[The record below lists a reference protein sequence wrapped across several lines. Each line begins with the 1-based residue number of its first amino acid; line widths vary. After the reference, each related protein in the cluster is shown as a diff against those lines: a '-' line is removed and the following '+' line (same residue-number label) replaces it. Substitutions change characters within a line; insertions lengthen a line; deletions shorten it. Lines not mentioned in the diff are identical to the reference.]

1 MSKLNLQIK
10 SVALSD
16 MEKIADYIAKDN
28 KKAAKDL
35 LNTFYVAFDNLCAF
49 PNIGCIRKDFTYQ
62 NVRFL
67 QVKQNYIIVYNVENN
82 TVCILRV
89 LSNYQEIC
97 NLL

>member
-1 MSKLNLQIK
+1 MNKLNLQIK
-10 SVALSD
+10 SKALED

-28 KKAAKDL
+28 QKAALDL
-35 LNTFYVAFDNLCAF
+35 LKIFYTSFDNICSF
-49 PNIGCIRKDFTYQ
+49 PNIGCIKKDFTYK

-67 QVKQNYIIVYNVENN
+67 QVKQNYLIVYNLEKEA
-82 TVCILRV
+82 VCILRV

>member
-10 SVALSD
+10 KKALED
-16 MEKIADYIAKDN
+16 MEKIADFISKDN
-28 KKAAKDL
+28 KKAAYGL
-35 LNTFYVAFDNLCAF
+35 LEVFYNSFDNLCSF
-49 PNIGCIRKDFTYQ
+49 PKIGSVRKDFTYK

-67 QVKQNYIIVYNVENN
+67 QIKRNYIIIYNIDNN
-82 TVCILRV
+82 AINILRV